1 MSNLLLRPV
10 EVLSEDDTSTLPR
23 SFTGDTLP
31 CPITVSNLMEWR
43 MFDLILANG
52 TLIDGTGEKRRRAD
66 IGISGDQ
73 IAAIDTDLSA
83 SNARQCLDISGRIVC
98 PGFVDVHNHSDAW
111 LLKTKNLE
119 PKTAQGFTTEVIMAD
134 GISYA
139 PMDAGTAPH
148 WIYYLR
154 SLNALNFEE
163 YDGWTGVGEYL
174 DKLDRRSA
182 QNVISHLP
190 YANVKAM
197 AAGWGRQVPDDF
209 QMERMRADVLRGME
223 EGAVGVSTGI
233 DYIGQCFSTTDE
245 IVEACEPMAR
255 FGGLYVTH
263 VRYRKTT
270 LGGVKEAVEIGQ
282 RAGVPVHISHLKGT
296 TAEMTDELFDYI
308 DNTAR
313 KQVDFSYDVYPYL
326 PGSTML
332 NFLLPYDVWEQ
343 GPLGVLPHLTDPHV
357 RQEFGRNLANM
368 DLSHIHIAWL
378 PGSDNAHHIGRLLSD
393 YVADTGKAPEDAL
406 CDLLIEENLAV
417 LLVFHH
423 GDDRLIHPWLA
434 HDCYLMGTDGIH
446 FPDGKVHPRMYGSAP
461 RVLGPCVRDDKLFTL
476 EEAVAKL
483 SDRPARR
490 FGCKNR
496 GQLQQGWFAD
506 VVVFDEETIADRATY
521 EDPRQ
526 LPDGIDHVFVNGVP
540 VIREGRAVD
549 DLLDP
554 PPGRAL
560 RFNQ

>member
-1 MSNLLLRPV
+1 
-10 EVLSEDDTSTLPR
+10 
-23 SFTGDTLP
+23 
-31 CPITVSNLMEWR
+31 

-52 TLIDGTGEKRRRAD
+52 TVIDGTGSKRRKAD
-66 IGISGDQ
+66 IGLTGDR
-73 IAAIDTDLSA
+73 ITAIDRDLSTA
-83 SNARQCLDISGRIVC
+83 DTKQRLDISDRVVA

-111 LLKTKNLE
+111 LLKTTNLE

-139 PMDAGTAPH
+139 PVNATTAPH

-154 SLNALNFEE
+154 SLNALNFDE
-163 YDGWTGVGEYL
+163 YDGWTSFSDYL
-174 DKLDRRSA
+174 NRLDRRSA

-197 AAGWGRQVPDDF
+197 AVGWGRQVPDDF
-209 QMERMRADVLRGME
+209 QMERMRADVLKGME

-233 DYIGQCFSTTDE
+233 DYISQCFSTTAE
-245 IVEACEPMAR
+245 LVEACEPMAP

-270 LGGVKEAVEIGQ
+270 LGGVKEAVEIGK

-296 TAEMTDELFDYI
+296 TPEMSAELFDYI

-313 KQVDFSYDVYPYL
+313 KEVDFSFDVYPYL

-332 NFLLPYDVWEQ
+332 NFLLPYHVWEQ
-343 GPLGVLPHLTDPHV
+343 GPLGVLPQLVNPDV
-357 RQEFGRNLANM
+357 RREFGRNIASL

-393 YVADTGKAPEDAL
+393 YVEDTGKTPENAL

-461 RVLGPCVRDDKLFTL
+461 RVLGPCVRDHKLFSL

-490 FGCKNR
+490 FGCKDR
-496 GQLQQGWFAD
+496 GQIQEGWFAD
-506 VVVFDEETIADRATY
+506 LVVFDAETVADRATY
-521 EDPRQ
+521 EEPRQ
-526 LPDGIDHVFVNGVP
+526 LPIGIDHVLVNGVP
-540 VIREGRAVD
+540 VIRQGRAVD
-549 DLLDP
+549 DLP
-554 PPGRAL
+554 ETPPGRAL

>member
-1 MSNLLLRPV
+1 MY
-10 EVLSEDDTSTLPR
+10 
-23 SFTGDTLP
+23 
-31 CPITVSNLMEWR
+31 
-43 MFDLILANG
+43 DLILANG
-52 TLIDGTGEKRRRAD
+52 TLIDGTGAERRRAD
-66 IGISGDQ
+66 IGITGDRITA
-73 IAAIDTDLSA
+73 IAADLSA
-83 SNARQCLDISGRIVC
+83 AQTRQRLDITDRIVS
-98 PGFVDVHNHSDAW
+98 PGFIDVHNHSDAW
-111 LLKTKNLE
+111 LLKTQNLV

-139 PMDAGTAPH
+139 PVNAETAPH

-163 YDGWTGVGEYL
+163 YDGWTSFDDYL
-174 DKLDRRSA
+174 SRLDHRSA
-182 QNVISHLP
+182 QNVIGHLP

-197 AAGWGRQVPDDF
+197 AAGWSRAVPDDF
-209 QMERMRADVLRGME
+209 QMERMRADVLKGME

-233 DYIGQCFSTTDE
+233 DYISQCFSTTDE
-245 IVEACEPMAR
+245 LVEAVEPMAA

-270 LGGVKEAVEIGQ
+270 LGGVKEAVEIGR

-296 TAEMTDELFDYI
+296 TPEMTAELFDYI

-343 GPLGVLPHLTDPHV
+343 GPLGVIPQLTSPQV
-357 RQEFGRNLANM
+357 RREFGRNLAALN
-368 DLSHIHIAWL
+368 LSHIHIAWL

-423 GDDRLIHPWLA
+423 GDDSLIFPWLQ
-434 HDCYLMGTDGIH
+434 HDCFLMGTDGIH
-446 FPDGKVHPRMYGSAP
+446 FPDGQVHPRMYGSAP
-461 RVLGPCVRDDKLFTL
+461 RVIGPCVRDHKLFSL

-490 FGCKNR
+490 FGCKER
-496 GQLQQGWFAD
+496 GQIQEGWFAD
-506 VVVFDEETIADRATY
+506 LVVFDAATVADRATY
-521 EDPRQ
+521 EEPRQ
-526 LPDGIDHVFVNGVP
+526 LPTGIDHVFVNGTAVIDAGQP
-540 VIREGRAVD
+540 VNDFAAS
-549 DLLDP
+549 

-560 RFNQ
+560 RFHQ